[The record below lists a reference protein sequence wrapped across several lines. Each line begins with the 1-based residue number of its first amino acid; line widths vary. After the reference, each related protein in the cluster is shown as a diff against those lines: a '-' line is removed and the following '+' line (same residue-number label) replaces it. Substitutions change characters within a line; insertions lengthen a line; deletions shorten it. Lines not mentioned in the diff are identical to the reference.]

1 MCRATSDNPATLVT
15 SYFTLATHSSMQ
27 VRETRL
33 GDVSVV
39 PRRVKV
45 ALEDV
50 HDVDESE
57 DKKYFQSSTKYPVS
71 VGFQVFQQNLT
82 SKYKT
87 RLWKTVLLTSVR

>member
-27 VRETRL
+27 VRESRL

-57 DKKYFQSSTKYPVS
+57 ERKYFYNL
-71 VGFQVFQQNLT
+71 QQNIHFLAVFRYFNRT
-82 SKYKT
+82 
-87 RLWKTVLLTSVR
+87 